1 MANTM
6 QKLLD
11 KLYKDT
17 NNISAEDIKY
27 PDPIPTGSVALN
39 YLINGGI
46 RPGGFYSF
54 MGPEQSGKSLMALHC
69 ISQLLKNDPESIAF
83 WFDCEFSFSE
93 KFKKLFLPNKED
105 AARLIVR
112 RSDPPTGA
120 TIFDYFVNTILG
132 MTQDG
137 LKIAGCVVD
146 SIQTII
152 PPKEANLKSTE
163 NHVMGDLSSYLP
175 KALRLI
181 SSPCKPRLAEGF
193 LGIPWIFISQVR
205 DELDPTKQMQGVKY
219 HRSGGRSYGH
229 SLDVEVL
236 FEKIARKDSKLF
248 DGEFKNMNDSDVQV
262 GHRIRAKLEKNRFGP
277 PIRVAEF
284 DVHYSKGLVNQEK
297 DIVSLAGNLGVV
309 RKEGNTWFFG
319 TKKLAVGEAA
329 TLEVLKENKALLDE
343 IALAVVKKYTEMDNN
358 VILESIGGTDE

>member
-1 MANTM
+1 
-6 QKLLD
+6 
-11 KLYKDT
+11 
-17 NNISAEDIKY
+17 
-27 PDPIPTGSVALN
+27 
-39 YLINGGI
+39 
-46 RPGGFYSF
+46 
-54 MGPEQSGKSLMALHC
+54 
-69 ISQLLKNDPESIAF
+69 
-83 WFDCEFSFSE
+83 
-93 KFKKLFLPNKED
+93 
-105 AARLIVR
+105 
-112 RSDPPTGA
+112 
-120 TIFDYFVNTILG
+120 
-132 MTQDG
+132 
-137 LKIAGCVVD
+137 
-146 SIQTII
+146 
-152 PPKEANLKSTE
+152 
-163 NHVMGDLSSYLP
+163 
-175 KALRLI
+175 
-181 SSPCKPRLAEGF
+181 
-193 LGIPWIFISQVR
+193 
-205 DELDPTKQMQGVKY
+205 MQGVKY

-343 IALAVVKKYTEMDNN
+343 SALAVVKKYTEMDNN